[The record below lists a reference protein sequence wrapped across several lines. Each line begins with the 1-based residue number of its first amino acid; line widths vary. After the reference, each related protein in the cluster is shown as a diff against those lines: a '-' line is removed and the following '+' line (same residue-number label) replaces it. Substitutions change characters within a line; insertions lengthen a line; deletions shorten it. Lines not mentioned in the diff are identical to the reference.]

1 MVTRRAVQ
9 AALSEF
15 GLTLETEDVYWR
27 VHGRHGQALDDVA
40 AALDFDGPAELQ
52 RALAPL
58 VAMGAVAVDA
68 AGLLQVP
75 PMAHVLSQLLDEEV
89 LRVEAAV
96 RRVRELAT
104 TVPQVVPRIPVG
116 PDAGEPL
123 SGHRIPEGEAAA
135 TMARW
140 IEESTGDILS
150 LRPDQW
156 RQPTH
161 PALQRALTE
170 ALRSGRSARALYPVR
185 ALEQA
190 PEALAERARMGEE
203 IRVLAHVPT
212 RLFVIPLTH
221 ALVPDM
227 PGYETAGVLAVHER
241 ALVLLLAQY
250 VELLWD
256 RAVPVPELDLRGAR
270 ERSRRLLLSELAAG
284 AADEQIARTLGVSLR
299 TVRRRVSDLL
309 IDLGADSRFQAGV
322 EAARRGWI

>member
-15 GLTLETEDVYWR
+15 GLTLETEDLYWR
-27 VHGRHGQALDDVA
+27 VHGRHGQAVADVA
-40 AALDFDGPAELQ
+40 VALDFRSAVEL
-52 RALAPL
+52 RAALTPL
-58 VAMGAVAVDA
+58 VALGAVAVD
-68 AGLLQVP
+68 GDGRLHVP
-75 PMAHVLSQLLDEEV
+75 PMAHVLSHLLDEEV
-89 LRVEAAV
+89 QRMEAAV
-96 RRVRELAT
+96 RRVRDLAT
-104 TVPQVVPRIPVG
+104 TVPQVVPRMPVG
-116 PDAGEPL
+116 PDSGQPL
-123 SGHRIPEGEAAA
+123 AGHRIAEGDAAT

-140 IEESTGDILS
+140 IAESTGDILT

-170 ALRSGRSARALYPVR
+170 ALRSGRTARALYPVR

-190 PEALAERARMGEE
+190 PDALAERARMGEE

-299 TVRRRVSDLL
+299 TVRRRVADLM

>member
-1 MVTRRAVQ
+1 MVTRRTVQ

-15 GLTLETEDVYWR
+15 GLTLETEDLYWR
-27 VHGRHGQALDDVA
+27 VHGRHGQALGDVA
-40 AALDFDGPAELQ
+40 AALDFRSAVEL
-52 RALAPL
+52 RAALAPL
-58 VAMGAVAVDA
+58 VALGAVAVD
-68 AGLLQVP
+68 GDGRIQVP
-75 PMAHVLSQLLDEEV
+75 PMAHVLSHLLDEEV
-89 LRVEAAV
+89 QRVEAAV

-104 TVPQVVPRIPVG
+104 TVPQVVPRMPVG
-116 PDAGEPL
+116 PDTGEPL
-123 SGHRIPEGEAAA
+123 AGYRIPEGDAAT

-140 IEESTGDILS
+140 IEDSTGDILT

-161 PALQRALTE
+161 PALQRALTG
-170 ALRSGRSARALYPVR
+170 ALRSGRTARALYPVR

-190 PEALAERARMGEE
+190 PDALAERARMGED

-227 PGYETAGVLAVHER
+227 PGYETAGVLAIHER

-299 TVRRRVSDLL
+299 TVRRRVADLM